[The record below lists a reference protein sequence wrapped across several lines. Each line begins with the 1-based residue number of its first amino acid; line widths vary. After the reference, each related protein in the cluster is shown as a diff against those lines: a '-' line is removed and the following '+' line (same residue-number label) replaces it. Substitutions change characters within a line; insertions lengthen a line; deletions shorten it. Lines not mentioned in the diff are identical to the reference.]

1 VEQPLSDGTHGAY
14 TQPEQE
20 RMQPI
25 QQCRLTATN
34 VYPLTPS
41 PQLAMPHAE
50 QRDRRT
56 RSGRAHSGQSQ
67 RARCRNHD
75 SMSAEPNGIRPRDP
89 ERSKKLGSRVWVVCV
104 SPGTKERM
112 FWGIYGMALTSRRSA
127 NPPMTERVLAEWSE
141 SHRRVQRCVTIL
153 SNSQGSCAGNRTRK
167 SSRAVHPNET
177 AWANV

>member
-1 VEQPLSDGTHGAY
+1 MFGFECGAAFVRWDTPRVY
-14 TQPEQE
+14 ATGAGKK
-20 RMQPI
+20 QPI

-89 ERSKKLGSRVWVVCV
+89 ERSKKL
-104 SPGTKERM
+104 
-112 FWGIYGMALTSRRSA
+112 
-127 NPPMTERVLAEWSE
+127 
-141 SHRRVQRCVTIL
+141 
-153 SNSQGSCAGNRTRK
+153 
-167 SSRAVHPNET
+167 
-177 AWANV
+177 